1 MLKTTIGQWFFRLQA
16 PVQWGLWT
24 KPILEPKPF
33 GTPINQPGLSEG
45 TGVSV
50 DTHLVA
56 QDTTMEWMTCSCDI
70 PTSYRRG
77 VQFPGDTPQSH
88 SCWSMVCW
96 VLIGTPNASIPTD
109 LRIVCLLQ
117 WQDLQG
123 GFINVSPLTSN
134 LTATCCTSHHCH
146 WIQVITSEAPVL
158 LRATWQERRGTC
170 GDGRHR
176 TWC

>member
-1 MLKTTIGQWFFRLQA
+1 MLKTTIGQWICQLQA

-24 KPILEPKPF
+24 IPILEPKPF

-56 QDTTMEWMTCSCDI
+56 QDTTVEWMTCSCDI

-77 VQFPGDTPQSH
+77 VQFPGDFYPISSPQSH

-96 VLIGTPNASIPTD
+96 VLIGTPNASIPRD
-109 LRIVCLLQ
+109 LRTVCLLQ

-123 GFINVSPLTSN
+123 GVIMVYPCFTTHHQPNSHLLHTSS
-134 LTATCCTSHHCH
+134 LSLD
-146 WIQVITSEAPVL
+146 P
-158 LRATWQERRGTC
+158 
-170 GDGRHR
+170 GDYI
-176 TWC
+176 